1 MIYIGLAMILH
12 IFECKKCQR
21 QQKHITSAP
30 TPLALSNKSECASC
44 DKIRTFQFVREEN
57 RKEDWYSNILRQ
69 VNRKQ
74 RENKQPCSPK
84 RKSDQTRNDEADR
97 IAI

>member
-30 TPLALSNKSECASC
+30 TPLALSNKSECATC
-44 DKIRTFQFVREEN
+44 NKMRTFQFVREEN

-74 RENKQPCSPK
+74 KENKQPYSPK
-84 RKSDQTRNDEADR
+84 RKNDQTRDDEADR

>member
-1 MIYIGLAMILH
+1 MILH
-12 IFECKKCQR
+12 IFECSGCQR
-21 QQKHITSAP
+21 QQKHV
-30 TPLALSNKSECASC
+30 TPILLRLSYMSECATC
-44 DKIRTFQFVREEN
+44 NQMRTYKFVREGN

-74 RENKQPCSPK
+74 RENKQSYSPK
-84 RKSDQTRNDEADR
+84 RNSDQTDEADR

>member
-1 MIYIGLAMILH
+1 MILH
-12 IFECKKCQR
+12 IFECEKCQR
-21 QQKHITSAP
+21 QQEHITSAH
-30 TPLALSNKSECASC
+30 TPLALSNMSECATC
-44 DKIRTFQFVREEN
+44 DKMRTFQFVREEN

-74 RENKQPCSPK
+74 RENKQSYSPK
-84 RKSDQTRNDEADR
+84 RNSDQTDEADR

>member
-1 MIYIGLAMILH
+1 MILH

-30 TPLALSNKSECASC
+30 TPLALSNKSECATC
-44 DKIRTFQFVREEN
+44 DKMRIFQFVREEN
-57 RKEDWYSNILRQ
+57 QKKDWYSNTLRQ

-74 RENKQPCSPK
+74 RVNKQPFSPK
-84 RKSDQTRNDEADR
+84 RNSDQTHDDEADR

>member
-1 MIYIGLAMILH
+1 MILH
-12 IFECKKCQR
+12 IFECKICQR

-30 TPLALSNKSECASC
+30 TPLALSNKSECATC
-44 DKIRTFQFVREEN
+44 DKMRTFQFVREEN
-57 RKEDWYSNILRQ
+57 RKEDWYSNTLQQ

-74 RENKQPCSPK
+74 RKNKQPYSPK
-84 RKSDQTRNDEADR
+84 RKSEKNHVDEADR

>member
-12 IFECKKCQR
+12 IFECEKCQR
-21 QQKHITSAP
+21 QQEHITSAH
-30 TPLALSNKSECASC
+30 TPLALSNMSECATC
-44 DKIRTFQFVREEN
+44 DKMRTFQFVREEN

-74 RENKQPCSPK
+74 RENKQPYSPK
-84 RKSDQTRNDEADR
+84 RNRDQTHDEADR

>member
-12 IFECKKCQR
+12 IFECNKCQR

-30 TPLALSNKSECASC
+30 TPLALSNKSECATC
-44 DKIRTFQFVREEN
+44 NKMQIFQFVREEN

-74 RENKQPCSPK
+74 RENKQPYSPK
-84 RKSDQTRNDEADR
+84 RKNDQIRDDEPDR

>member
-1 MIYIGLAMILH
+1 MILH
-12 IFECKKCQR
+12 VFECVKCQR
-21 QQKHITSAP
+21 KQEHITSAY
-30 TPLALSNKSECASC
+30 TPLALSNKSECATC
-44 DKIRTFQFVREEN
+44 DKMRTFQFVREEN

-74 RENKQPCSPK
+74 RENKQPHSSR
-84 RKSDQTRNDEADR
+84 RKNDQTRDDESDK

>member
-1 MIYIGLAMILH
+1 MILH

-30 TPLALSNKSECASC
+30 TPLALSNKSECATC
-44 DKIRTFQFVREEN
+44 NKMRTFQFVREEKQ
-57 RKEDWYSNILRQ
+57 KEDWYSNILGQ
-69 VNRKQ
+69 MNRKQ
-74 RENKQPCSPK
+74 SEIKQPYSPK
-84 RKSDQTRNDEADR
+84 RKNDQTHDDGADR

>member
-12 IFECKKCQR
+12 IFECKKCQH

-30 TPLALSNKSECASC
+30 TPLALSNKSECATC
-44 DKIRTFQFVREEN
+44 DKMRTFQFVREES
-57 RKEDWYSNILRQ
+57 RKEDCYSNILRQ

-74 RENKQPCSPK
+74 SENKQPYTSK
-84 RKSDQTRNDEADR
+84 IKSDQTFDDEADR
-97 IAI
+97 IAL

>member
-1 MIYIGLAMILH
+1 M
-12 IFECKKCQR
+12 
-21 QQKHITSAP
+21 
-30 TPLALSNKSECASC
+30 
-44 DKIRTFQFVREEN
+44 RTFQFVREEN

-74 RENKQPCSPK
+74 RENKQPYSPK
-84 RKSDQTRNDEADR
+84 RNSDQTHGDEADR

>member
-12 IFECKKCQR
+12 IFECNKCQR
-21 QQKHITSAP
+21 QQKHITSAH
-30 TPLALSNKSECASC
+30 TPLALSNKSECATC
-44 DKIRTFQFVREEN
+44 DKMRTFEFVREES
-57 RKEDWYSNILRQ
+57 RKEDWYSNIMRQ

-74 RENKQPCSPK
+74 RENKQSYSSK
-84 RKSDQTRNDEADR
+84 RKSDQTFDDEADR

>member
-1 MIYIGLAMILH
+1 MILY

-21 QQKHITSAP
+21 QQKHITSAS
-30 TPLALSNKSECASC
+30 TPLALSNKSECATC
-44 DKIRTFQFVREEN
+44 DKMRTFQFVREEN
-57 RKEDWYSNILRQ
+57 RKENWYSNILRQ

-74 RENKQPCSPK
+74 RENKQPYSPK
-84 RKSDQTRNDEADR
+84 RYSDQTHGDEADR

>member
-1 MIYIGLAMILH
+1 MVLH
-12 IFECKKCQR
+12 IFECEKCQR
-21 QQKHITSAP
+21 QQKHVISNP
-30 TPLALSNKSECASC
+30 TPLVLSNISECATC
-44 DKIRTFQFVREEN
+44 DKMRTFRFVREEN

-74 RENKQPCSPK
+74 RENKQPYSPK
-84 RKSDQTRNDEADR
+84 RKSDQIRDDEADR

>member
-1 MIYIGLAMILH
+1 MILH

-30 TPLALSNKSECASC
+30 TPLALSNMSECATC
-44 DKIRTFQFVREEN
+44 DKMRTFQFVREEN

-74 RENKQPCSPK
+74 RENKQPYSAK
-84 RKSDQTRNDEADR
+84 INIDKIHNDESDKV
-97 IAI
+97 AI

>member
-1 MIYIGLAMILH
+1 MILH
-12 IFECKKCQR
+12 IFECEKCQR
-21 QQKHITSAP
+21 QQQHVTSTL
-30 TPLALSNKSECASC
+30 TPLGLSYKLECATC
-44 DKIRTFQFVREEN
+44 NKMRTFQFVREEN

-74 RENKQPCSPK
+74 RENKQPYSPK
-84 RKSDQTRNDEADR
+84 RKSDQTHDDEADR

>member
-1 MIYIGLAMILH
+1 MIYIGLEMILH

-30 TPLALSNKSECASC
+30 TPLALSNKSECATC

-74 RENKQPCSPK
+74 RENKQPYSPK
-84 RKSDQTRNDEADR
+84 RKNDQIRDDEPDR

>member
-30 TPLALSNKSECASC
+30 TPLALSNMSECATC
-44 DKIRTFQFVREEN
+44 DKMRTFQFVREEN
-57 RKEDWYSNILRQ
+57 RKEDWYSNILQQ

-74 RENKQPCSPK
+74 RKNKQPYSPK
-84 RKSDQTRNDEADR
+84 RNSDQIHDDEADR

>member
-30 TPLALSNKSECASC
+30 TPLALSNKSECATC
-44 DKIRTFQFVREEN
+44 DKIRTFRFVREEN
-57 RKEDWYSNILRQ
+57 RKEDWYSNILQQ

-74 RENKQPCSPK
+74 RKNKQPYSPK
-84 RKSDQTRNDEADR
+84 RNSDQTYGDEADR